1 MKKALLAFAA
11 AVLVASAA
19 HAAAPAVGDPAP
31 AFELLDQEGKTH
43 RLEDYAGKWV
53 VVYFYPRADTPG
65 CTTEAC
71 AFRDNIFAFRG
82 KGAEIVGISLDEVSS
97 QKEFAEKYSLPFPLL
112 SDAKGEVAEAYGVLR
127 NLGLM
132 KLAKRETFII
142 APDGT
147 IARHYDDV
155 DPDSHSAEV
164 REDLDSLMPTG

>member
-1 MKKALLAFAA
+1 MKQALLAIAA
-11 AVLVASAA
+11 AVLVAAPA
-19 HAAAPAVGDPAP
+19 HAAAPVVGDPAP
-31 AFELLDQEGKTH
+31 AFELLDQEGQTR
-43 RLEDYAGKWV
+43 RLGDYSGKWV
-53 VVYFYPRADTPG
+53 VIYFYPKADTPG
-65 CTTEAC
+65 CTTESC

-82 KGAEIVGISLDEVSS
+82 KGAEILGISLDDVSS

-127 NLGLM
+127 NLGVM

-155 DPDSHSAEV
+155 DPDTHSAEV
-164 REDLDSLMPTG
+164 LEDLDSLIPAG

>member
-11 AVLVASAA
+11 AVLVAPAA

-164 REDLDSLMPTG
+164 LGDLDSLMPTG